1 MQLVSIKAIIAMLWV
16 STVCVVVIAGN
27 LNAVAS
33 WFVLAVVAVV
43 PPLVVMWRWNDP
55 RQTMSESIQEV
66 LR

>member
-1 MQLVSIKAIIAMLWV
+1 MQLVSIKAVIGMLWV
-16 STVCVVVIAGN
+16 STVSVVGIAGN
-27 LNAVAS
+27 LNSVTS
-33 WFVLAVVAVV
+33 WIVLAIV

>member
-16 STVCVVVIAGN
+16 STVTVVGIAGN
-27 LNAVAS
+27 LNSVTS
-33 WFVLAVVAVV
+33 WIVLAVVAIV